1 MKSKAVAFITFAI
14 VLAFTF
20 LIPLSAHRGMTDEN
34 GGHWDN
40 STGEYHYHCGGNPAH
55 DHYGGVCP
63 YDRIP
68 ADSPNY
74 SDDYGNGTSVT
85 RKEEPMDGWIIA
97 LIIIGG
103 IIAIGVLF
111 TLVEKVRESAGIPPR
126 WQLLGEIEK
135 IKKESERLAKEKV
148 ELQNKNAELC
158 NKQKVLE
165 TDNAELLKNLKK
177 QKEIT
182 FDLQEESRKL
192 RKENGLLLEQIDGSG
207 AQTNN
212 IDIEKLK
219 NQLEKKEQRIDIL
232 ETKNRELELQYGE
245 FREASIKGF
254 KAEAWKTF
262 FRKAE
267 KVLKSKYDFDRFF
280 ESAESGRLDSALA
293 ETVRMNSIEFYAEFE
308 PHSDPT
314 ADIYQTTL
322 NGCTCKD
329 YKFSKKKNPC
339 KHMLYLAYSIG
350 ALQLNADKFEKT
362 KGRLVKAVRSNSL
375 KNKVL
380 IRKNKKLIGSN

>member
-14 VLAFTF
+14 VLAFVF

-40 STGEYHYHCGGNPAH
+40 STGEYHYHCGGHPAH
-55 DHYGGVCP
+55 DHYKGICP
-63 YDRIP
+63 YDGLP
-68 ADSPNY
+68 ENKPSYNDE
-74 SDDYGNGTSVT
+74 YGNGTSIT

-103 IIAIGVLF
+103 IIALGVLWS
-111 TLVEKVRESAGIPPR
+111 LVEKIRESAEVPPR
-126 WQLLGEIEK
+126 CQLLGEISKLKEENEK
-135 IKKESERLAKEKV
+135 LQKKNGEI
-148 ELQNKNAELC
+148 LQ
-158 NKQKVLE
+158 KQKVLE
-165 TDNAELLKNLKK
+165 TNNAELLKNLKK

-192 RKENGLLLEQIDGSG
+192 RKENDLLFEQIDGSN
-207 AQTNN
+207 AKTNN

-232 ETKNRELELQYGE
+232 ETKNRELELQCGE

-254 KAEAWKTF
+254 KAEAWNTF
-262 FRKAE
+262 FRKTE
-267 KVLKSKYDFDRFF
+267 KVLKNKYDFDRFF
-280 ESAESGRLDSALA
+280 ESAESGRFDSALA
-293 ETVRMNSIEFYAEFE
+293 DTIQMKSIEFYAEFE

-314 ADIYQTTL
+314 ADIYETTL

-329 YKFSKKKNPC
+329 YKFGKEKRPC
-339 KHMLYLAYSIG
+339 KHMLYLAYSVG
-350 ALQLNADKFEKT
+350 ALQLNTEKFEKT
-362 KGRLVKAVRSNSL
+362 KGRLIKAVRSNSL

-380 IRKNKKLIGSN
+380 IRNNKRLTKLIRVKEGEK